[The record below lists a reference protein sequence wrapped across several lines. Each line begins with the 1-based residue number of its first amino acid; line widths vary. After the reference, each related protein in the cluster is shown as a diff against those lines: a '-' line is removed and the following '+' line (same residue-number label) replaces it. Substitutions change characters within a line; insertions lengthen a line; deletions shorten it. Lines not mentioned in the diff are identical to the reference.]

1 MTQERLNGLAMVAIE
16 NSILEDIKIEEIID
30 SFISNNARRILLFK

>member
-1 MTQERLNGLAMVAIE
+1 MIQERLNGLAMVAIE
-16 NSILEDIKIEEIID
+16 NSILEDIKIEKIID